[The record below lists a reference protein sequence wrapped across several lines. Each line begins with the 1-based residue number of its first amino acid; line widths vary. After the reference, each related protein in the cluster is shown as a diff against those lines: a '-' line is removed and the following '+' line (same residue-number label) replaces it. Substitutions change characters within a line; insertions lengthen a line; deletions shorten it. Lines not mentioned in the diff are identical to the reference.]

1 MKYRKLG
8 DTGSEVSEV
17 ALGTWAFGSGVYG
30 QVQRDQAVAAVDA
43 AVDAGVTLFDT
54 APLYGCDGVDGVAE
68 TLLGE
73 ALRGK
78 RDKVLIST
86 KVGRKHS
93 LAEATCFDR
102 EGVVASAE
110 ESLRRL
116 QTDTIDIFFLHS
128 PFGPDDIKADI
139 WEGLGRL
146 RDAGKVRWVGHSI
159 SLLPQTQGL
168 AREWAQQGKIQVVQ
182 TVMNLMNRESTT
194 LIQELGEMGVGVV
207 ARECLANGFLT
218 DSVDGQTVFPE
229 GSLNARY
236 TRDEIVERAR
246 YAANFD
252 FLKNPQLPT
261 RAQAAMRW
269 VLDTPYV
276 SSVLTGAR
284 GEKELLQCAAASDAP
299 RFTPEAMA
307 KAKQFHERDY
317 SAA

>member
-1 MKYRKLG
+1 MRYRKLG
-8 DTGSEVSEV
+8 DTGGEVSEV

-30 QVQRDQAVAAVDA
+30 RVQRDQAVAAVDA
-43 AVDAGVTLFDT
+43 AVGAGVTLFDT
-54 APLYGCDGVDGVAE
+54 APLYGCNGIDGVAE

-73 ALRGK
+73 ALVGK

-102 EGVVASAE
+102 DGVVQSAE

-116 QTDTIDIFFLHS
+116 KTDTIDILFLHS
-128 PFGPDDIKADI
+128 PFGPDDISADM
-139 WEGLGRL
+139 WEGIDRL
-146 RDAGKVRWVGHSI
+146 RASGKVRWIGHSI
-159 SLLPQTQGL
+159 SLLPETQGM
-168 AREWAQQGKIQVVQ
+168 ARRWAQEGKIQVVQ
-182 TVMNLMNRESTT
+182 TVLNLMNRESAA
-194 LIQELGEMGVGVV
+194 LIRELGEMGIGVV

-229 GSLNARY
+229 GSLNSRY
-236 TRDEIVERAR
+236 TREEIVERAEH
-246 YAANFD
+246 AAKFD

-284 GEKELLQCAAASDAP
+284 GEKELLQCAEASDAP
-299 RFTPEAMA
+299 RLPPEAVA
-307 KAKQFHERDY
+307 RAEQLHDRDY